1 MALRLAFVLTLIGAA
16 GAFRADERS
25 QVVLAANSSHNKTQS
40 GDPGMAPPSRPDP
53 SQVTNVISHYIQTGH
68 CPTGLPGGKLEMPFW
83 PINMEGY
90 DYGMGCNSAGLCTC
104 PHSPFFVC
112 ATAGRF
118 GGPEGF
124 VLKGI
129 VSTFGYCRVAAWVW
143 AAGSGVVVLL
153 LGGVVMILRK

>member
-1 MALRLAFVLTLIGAA
+1 MALRLALVLTLIGAA

-40 GDPGMAPPSRPDP
+40 GGPDP
-53 SQVTNVISHYIQTGH
+53 AEVTSVISHYIQTGH
-68 CPTGLPGGKLEMPFW
+68 CPTGLPGGKLETGLL

-124 VLKGI
+124 LLKGI

-153 LGGVVMILRK
+153 LGGVVMIMKK